1 MFEPGTGLQRHS
13 PRPQVDDKIFIGN
26 SVETSFVQICWVF
39 KKIVAIDKLRIKIK
53 QVVID
58 F

>member
-1 MFEPGTGLQRHS
+1 M
-13 PRPQVDDKIFIGN
+13 DDKIFIGN
-26 SVETSFVQICWVF
+26 SVGTSFVQICWVF